1 MSQDQT
7 VTAVVLRR
15 WDVGD
20 KDRRLA
26 LLTLEL
32 GKLDVIAK
40 GVRKVGSR
48 LASVSEPLM
57 LARLQLA
64 RGRIYRYVTQSQP
77 ISAFAG
83 LREDLDRLL
92 PALAFAELLS
102 AMVPYEQPVPEMFHL
117 AVRALH
123 ELEGHPEPL
132 ASAVWS
138 CARLLA
144 EAGFAPELDACVD
157 TGAPPE
163 GEYWL
168 LSPTAGGL
176 VSGSVAPGYTDC
188 FEAPREAVIGWRKT
202 ALLESPPR
210 HLRRAEECALAMAPF
225 WRQASGMPL
234 PAMEAWMKELRLRLG
249 DTGQKSP
256 FK

>member
-1 MSQDQT
+1 MSQEQT

-20 KDRRLA
+20 KDRRLT
-26 LLTLEL
+26 LLTLEQ
-32 GKLDVIAK
+32 GKIDAVAK
-40 GVRKVGSR
+40 GARKAGSR
-48 LASVSEPLM
+48 LTGMSEPLM

-64 RGRIYRYVTQSQP
+64 KGRAVRYVTQSQP
-77 ISAFAG
+77 ISAFPG

-92 PALAFAELLS
+92 PALSFAELLS
-102 AMVPYEQPVPEMFHL
+102 AVVPYEQPVPEMFHL

-132 ASAVWS
+132 AASVWS
-138 CARLLA
+138 IARLLI

-157 TGAPPE
+157 TGSPPV
-163 GEYWL
+163 GSHWL
-168 LSPTAGGL
+168 LSPSAGGL
-176 VSGSVAPGYTDC
+176 VSATVAPGYADC

-202 ALLESPPR
+202 AELDAPPS
-210 HLRRAEECALAMAPF
+210 HLRRAEECALAMMPF
-225 WRQASGMPL
+225 WREACGIAL
-234 PAMEAWMKELRLRLG
+234 PATEAWMRELRLRLG
-249 DTGQKSP
+249 DTGEASP